1 MIITN
6 TKIKEEGVKNKKN
19 MNEII
24 KNLEKAMLNAS
35 DERRSQLI
43 NLVHKLKTNK

>member
-1 MIITN
+1 MCSYIAPKLKTN
-6 TKIKEEGVKNKKN
+6 T